1 MEAVALIAS
10 DKPETQKLVTA
21 EEAAQLST
29 VNRRFELVKGICID
43 MSPAG
48 GVHGV
53 VANTIGSILRDHA
66 RKRQLGV
73 VTAAET
79 GFILA
84 RDPDTV
90 RGADAAFISKERIP
104 AEGVPVSF
112 WPLAP
117 DLAVEVVSPGDS
129 PDEVQEKVEEYL
141 AAGTRMVWVV
151 YPKRQSVA
159 VYRSLRDVKILRG
172 DEALSGEDVLAG
184 FECKV
189 SEVFE

>member
-1 MEAVALIAS
+1 MLTAQVQ
-10 DKPETQKLVTA
+10 PTTQKLMTA
-21 EEAAQLST
+21 EEAAELST
-29 VNRRFELVKGICID
+29 VNRRFELVRGVYID
-43 MSPAG
+43 LSPAG
-48 GVHGV
+48 GLHGV

-66 RKRQLGV
+66 RKRKLGV

-79 GFILA
+79 GFILT

-129 PDEVQEKVEEYL
+129 SDEVQEKVEEYL

-151 YPKRQSVA
+151 HPRTRSVA

-172 DEALSGEDVLAG
+172 DEALTGEDVLAG

-189 SEVFE
+189 SEIFE